1 MYVDLK
7 NIKRGEVL
15 NVALDGKG
23 CEQGGE
29 RPVVVIQ
36 NNIGN
41 TYSPTIIVACIT
53 SQLSKA
59 KLPTHVELSAERYGL
74 KYDSIVLC
82 EQIRTLDKRFRVKER
97 ITSLDEFTMKKISR
111 ALCVSLDLEEKEA
124 VKREIRVNEN
134 PLDKLGEEVR
144 EKIETLLKDIYD
156 YENIIEKSHNEGLI
170 RHLINE
176 RDSLL
181 YRFRRACKNNNLDYQ
196 KVYDNVK
203 FEIKVA
209 LTM

>member
-7 NIKRGEVL
+7 NIKRGEIL
-15 NVALDGKG
+15 NVVLDGRG

-53 SQLSKA
+53 SQLTKA

-82 EQIRTLDKRFRVKER
+82 EQLRTLDKKFRVKER
-97 ITSLDEFTMKKISR
+97 ITNLDEFTMKKIDR
-111 ALCVSLDLEEKEA
+111 ALRVSLDLEEKEN
-124 VKREIRVNEN
+124 RVVIKPNEN

-144 EKIETLLKDIYD
+144 EKIETILKDIYD

-170 RHLINE
+170 RHLKNE

-196 KVYDNVK
+196 RVYDNVK

>member
-1 MYVDLK
+1 MIDLK

-15 NVALDGKG
+15 NVILNGSQG
-23 CEQGGE
+23 SEQGGE

-53 SQLSKA
+53 SQLTKA
-59 KLPTHVELSAERYGL
+59 KLPTHVELDKDKYGL

-82 EQIRTLDKRFRVKER
+82 EQLRTLDKRTRIKER
-97 ITSLDEFTMKKISR
+97 ITMLDEFTINKIDK
-111 ALCVSLDLEEKEA
+111 ALRISLDLEDKEKNRI
-124 VKREIRVNEN
+124 KQNEN
-134 PLDKLGEEVR
+134 PLNKLDFHEK
-144 EKIETLLKDIYD
+144 EKIETILKDIYD

-170 RHLINE
+170 RHLRNE

-181 YRFRRACKNNNLDYQ
+181 YRFRRVCKNNNLDHQ
-196 KVYDNVK
+196 KVYENVK
-203 FEIKVA
+203 FETIMA
-209 LTM
+209 LTI